1 MSLTERL
8 DEPCHSLRDF
18 LTVLAAA
25 RLAGGR
31 DPLGD
36 AIDAPLDLVGDE
48 A

>member
-31 DPLGD
+31 D
-36 AIDAPLDLVGDE
+36 AIDALLDLVGDE

>member
-1 MSLTERL
+1 MSLTESL

-36 AIDAPLDLVGDE
+36 AVDAPLDLVGDE

>member
-1 MSLTERL
+1 MSLTESL
-8 DEPCHSLRDF
+8 DEPCRSVRDF
-18 LTVLAAA
+18 LAVLAAA

-36 AIDAPLDLVGDE
+36 AVDALLDLVGDE